1 MATLRVRVYNV
12 LFGDAILLSIPEV
25 DAEGHEIILHVLID
39 IGNALAGAA
48 GNNAVFAPIF
58 ANIQAELAGAPLDL
72 YVMTHEH
79 MDHVQGLLYGA
90 TTLKTPIKAKTV
102 WMTASSAPD
111 YYERFENARKRRAL
125 AVAACEAIA
134 AFLAKSA
141 APMPAA
147 IAALLAINNP
157 GSSKDCVDHIRS
169 IAQTPPLYLHRTA
182 DTAGN
187 LPFRRTKVRVLA
199 PEEDTSIYYGRFAPP
214 SLGVVQDDI
223 APTLLPPGAT
233 TPPAGVSAGDFFDL
247 IRFRS
252 GGMAANLRTIDKAA
266 NNSSV
271 VLELEWNGWRLLFPG
286 DAEEKSWQ
294 IMAKLGLLRPVHFLK
309 ISHHGSKNGSPEAGI
324 DAVLPEVSPDG
335 RPRQAIVSTHEGAY
349 PGVPDSPTLDRLR
362 ERATLYDTRHMPP
375 GGWIDLTFD
384 A

>member
-12 LFGDAILLSIPEV
+12 LFGDAILLSIPEL
-25 DAEGHEIILHVLID
+25 DAEGREITLHVLID
-39 IGNALAGAA
+39 IGNAMAGS
-48 GNNAVFAPIF
+48 GGDDSIFAPVL

-90 TTLKTPIKAKTV
+90 RKLGIEIKARTV

-111 YYERFENARKRRAL
+111 YYDRFQNARKRRSLAL
-125 AVAACEAIA
+125 AARESIA
-134 AFLAKSA
+134 GFLARSA

-147 IAALLAINNP
+147 IEALLAINNP
-157 GSSKDCVDHIRS
+157 RASDDCVSHIRG
-169 IAQTPPLYLHRTA
+169 IGGAPPLYLHRTA
-182 DTAGN
+182 DTGGD
-187 LPFRRTKVRVLA
+187 LPFRRTKLRVLA

-214 SLGVVQDDI
+214 SLGFLLDDA
-223 APTLLPPGAT
+223 APTLLPSAAT

-252 GGMAANLRTIDKAA
+252 SGMSTNLRTIDKAA

-286 DAEEKSWQ
+286 DAEEKSWE

-309 ISHHGSKNGSPEAGI
+309 VSHHGSKNGSPAAGI
-324 DAVLPEVSPDG
+324 DVVLPEVAPD
-335 RPRQAIVSTHEGAY
+335 RKPRQAVVSTHVGAY
-349 PGVPDSPTLDRLR
+349 PGVPDDLTLDRLKR
-362 ERATLYDTRHMPP
+362 RATLYDTRHLEP
-375 GGWIDLTFD
+375 GGWIDITFD